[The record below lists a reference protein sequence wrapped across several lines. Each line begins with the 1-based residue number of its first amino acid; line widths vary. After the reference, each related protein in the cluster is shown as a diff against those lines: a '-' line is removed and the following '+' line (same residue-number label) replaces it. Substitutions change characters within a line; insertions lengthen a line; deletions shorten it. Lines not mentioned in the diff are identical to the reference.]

1 MGKIAFVFPG
11 QGAQV
16 PGMGLSAFENSAAAK
31 EIFEKADAIRPGTS
45 KQCFE
50 GTVEE
55 LKITANTQS
64 CLYVTELALAA
75 ALTEQGFKAD
85 MCAGFSLGE
94 LSALCYA
101 GAIDFETGLKLVMRR
116 GELMQQ
122 DAEKADTFM
131 AAVIRLPEE
140 KLMEIIAGF
149 DNVYAVN
156 FNGAG
161 QITVAGAAEHQEA
174 FSEAV
179 KEAGGR
185 AMPLKVSGAFH
196 SPYMQEAAK
205 AFEEV
210 IAEQS
215 FKAPEITVYSD
226 TTGKPYEGDVADT
239 LKQQIINPVHWEKI
253 VNDMITNGVDT
264 FIEVGPG
271 KTLTGLIK
279 RMNEE
284 VKPFRMS
291 EYADIEEIKQ
301 GVVPC

>member
-31 EIFEKADAIRPGTS
+31 AIFEKADAIRPGTS
-45 KQCFE
+45 AQCFE
-50 GTVEE
+50 GSVDE
-55 LKITANTQS
+55 LKITKNTQS

-75 ALTEQGFKAD
+75 VLTEQGFKAD

-174 FSEAV
+174 FSEEV

-196 SPYMQEAAK
+196 SPYMNDAAK
-205 AFEEV
+205 AFEDV

-215 FKAPEITVYSD
+215 FKTPEITVYSD

-239 LKQQIINPVHWEKI
+239 LKKQIINPVHWETI
-253 VNDMITNGVDT
+253 VKDMIANGVDT

-279 RMNEE
+279 RMDET
-284 VKPFRMS
+284 VKPYRMS
-291 EYADIEEIKQ
+291 EYGDIEEIKQ
-301 GVVPC
+301 GVLSC

>member
-31 EIFEKADAIRPGTS
+31 AIFEKADAIRPGTS
-45 KQCFE
+45 AQCFE
-50 GTVEE
+50 GSVDE
-55 LKITANTQS
+55 LKITKNTQS

-75 ALTEQGFKAD
+75 VLTEQGFKAD

-196 SPYMQEAAK
+196 SPYMNDAAK
-205 AFEEV
+205 AFEDV

-215 FKAPEITVYSD
+215 FTTPEITVYSD

-239 LKQQIINPVHWEKI
+239 LKKQIINPVHWETI
-253 VNDMITNGVDT
+253 VKDMIANGVDT

-279 RMNEE
+279 RMDET
-284 VKPFRMS
+284 VKPYRMS
-291 EYADIEEIKQ
+291 EFGDIEEIKQ
-301 GVVPC
+301 GVLSC

>member
-31 EIFEKADAIRPGTS
+31 AIFEKADAIRPGTS
-45 KQCFE
+45 AQCFE
-50 GTVEE
+50 GSVDE
-55 LKITANTQS
+55 LKITKNTQS

-75 ALTEQGFKAD
+75 VLTEQGFKAD

-196 SPYMQEAAK
+196 SPYMNDAAK
-205 AFEEV
+205 AFEDV

-215 FKAPEITVYSD
+215 FTTPEITVYSD

-239 LKQQIINPVHWEKI
+239 LKKQIINPVHWETI
-253 VNDMITNGVDT
+253 VKDMIANGVDT

-279 RMNEE
+279 RMDET
-284 VKPFRMS
+284 VKPYRMS
-291 EYADIEEIKQ
+291 EYGDIEEIKQ
-301 GVVPC
+301 GVLSC

>member
-31 EIFEKADAIRPGTS
+31 AIFEKADEIRPGTS
-45 KQCFE
+45 AQCFE
-50 GTVEE
+50 GSVEE
-55 LKITANTQS
+55 LKITKNTQS

-94 LSALCYA
+94 LSALCYS
-101 GAIDFETGLKLVMRR
+101 GAIDFETGLKLVMKR

-140 KLMEIIAGF
+140 KLMEIISGF
-149 DNVYAVN
+149 ENVYAVN

-196 SPYMQEAAK
+196 SPYMNDAAK
-205 AFEEV
+205 AFEDV
-210 IAEQS
+210 IAEQN
-215 FKAPEITVYSD
+215 FKTPEITVYSD

-239 LKQQIINPVHWEKI
+239 LKKQIINPVHWETI
-253 VNDMITNGVDT
+253 VKDMIANGVDT

-271 KTLTGLIK
+271 KTLTGLLK
-279 RMNEE
+279 RMDDT
-284 VKPFRMS
+284 VKAFRMS
-291 EYADIEEIKQ
+291 EYGDIEEIKQ
-301 GVVPC
+301 GVLSC

>member
-31 EIFEKADAIRPGTS
+31 AIFEKADAIRPGTS
-45 KQCFE
+45 VQCFE
-50 GTVEE
+50 GSVDE
-55 LKITANTQS
+55 LKITKNTQS

-75 ALTEQGFKAD
+75 VLTEQGFKAD

-196 SPYMQEAAK
+196 SPYMNDAAK
-205 AFEEV
+205 AFEDV

-215 FKAPEITVYSD
+215 FTTPEITVYSD

-239 LKQQIINPVHWEKI
+239 LKKQIINPVHWETI
-253 VNDMITNGVDT
+253 VKDMIANGVDT

-279 RMNEE
+279 RMDET
-284 VKPFRMS
+284 VKPYRMS
-291 EYADIEEIKQ
+291 EYGDIEEIKQ
-301 GVVPC
+301 GVLSC

>member
-16 PGMGLSAFENSAAAK
+16 PGMGLSAFDNSAAAK
-31 EIFEKADAIRPGTS
+31 AIFEKADAIRPGTS
-45 KQCFE
+45 AQCFE
-50 GTVEE
+50 GSVDE
-55 LKITANTQS
+55 LKITKNTQS

-75 ALTEQGFKAD
+75 VLTEQGFKAD

-196 SPYMQEAAK
+196 SPYMNDAAK
-205 AFEEV
+205 AFEDV

-215 FKAPEITVYSD
+215 FKTPEITVYSD

-239 LKQQIINPVHWEKI
+239 LKKQIINPVHWETI
-253 VNDMITNGVDT
+253 VKDMIANGVDT

-279 RMNEE
+279 RMDET
-284 VKPFRMS
+284 VKPYRMS
-291 EYADIEEIKQ
+291 EYGDIEEIKQ
-301 GVVPC
+301 GVLSC

>member
-16 PGMGLSAFENSAAAK
+16 PGMGLSAFENSKAAK

-75 ALTEQGFKAD
+75 VLKEQGLKAD
-85 MCAGFSLGE
+85 VCAGFSLGE
-94 LSALCYA
+94 LSALCYS
-101 GAIDFETGLKLVMRR
+101 GALDFESGLKLVMKR

-131 AAVIRLPEE
+131 AAVVRLPEE
-140 KLMEIIAGF
+140 KLMEIVAGF

-179 KEAGGR
+179 KAAGGR

-196 SPYMQEAAK
+196 SPYMTEAAA
-205 AFEEV
+205 AFEGVVDDQTFCTPEV
-210 IAEQS
+210 
-215 FKAPEITVYSD
+215 TVYSD
-226 TTGKPYEGDVADT
+226 TTGKPYESDIAST
-239 LKQQIINPVHWEKI
+239 LKLQITNPVHWEQI
-253 VNDMITNGVDT
+253 VLDMIANGVDT

-279 RMNEE
+279 RMNDT
-284 VKPFRMS
+284 VTPYRMS
-291 EYADIEEIKQ
+291 EYDDIEAIKQ
-301 GVVPC
+301 GVQTC

>member
-16 PGMGLSAFENSAAAK
+16 PGMGLSFYENSPAAK
-31 EIFEKADAIRPGTS
+31 EVFDKADEIRPGTS

-50 GTVEE
+50 GTAEE

-64 CLYVTELALAA
+64 CLYVTELAIAA
-75 ALTEQGFKAD
+75 ALTEKGVKANA
-85 MCAGFSLGE
+85 CAGFSLGE

-101 GAIDFETGLKLVMRR
+101 GAIDFESGLKLVMKR
-116 GELMQQ
+116 GELMQA
-122 DAEKADTFM
+122 DAEKAQTFM

-140 KLMEIIAGF
+140 KLMEIISGF

-196 SPYMQEAAK
+196 SPYMQEAAA

-210 IAEQS
+210 IAQQT
-215 FKAPEITVYSD
+215 FKTPETVVYSD
-226 TTGKPYEGDVADT
+226 TTGKEYEGAVEDT
-239 LKQQIINPVHWEKI
+239 LKLQIINPVHWEQI
-253 VNDMITNGVDT
+253 VQDMIGKGVDT
-264 FIEVGPG
+264 FIEAGPG

-279 RMNEE
+279 RMDET
-284 VKPFRMS
+284 VKTIRVS
-291 EYADIEEIKQ
+291 EYSDLEELIKGIE
-301 GVVPC
+301 

>member
-1 MGKIAFVFPG
+1 MGKIAVVFPG

-16 PGMGLSAFENSAAAK
+16 PGMGLSAFENSPAAK

-50 GTVEE
+50 GSVEE
-55 LKITANTQS
+55 LKITANTQC

-75 ALTEQGFKAD
+75 ALTEKGIRGD
-85 MCAGFSLGE
+85 VCAGFSLGE
-94 LSALCYA
+94 LSALCYS
-101 GAIDFETGLKLVMRR
+101 GAIDFETGLRLVMRR

-122 DAEKADTFM
+122 DAEKAATFM
-131 AAVIRLPEE
+131 AAVVRLPEE
-140 KLMEIIAGF
+140 KLREIISGF

-179 KEAGGR
+179 KAAGGR

-196 SPYMQEAAK
+196 SPYMKEAAS
-205 AFEEV
+205 AFEAV
-210 IAEQS
+210 IDQQE
-215 FKAPEITVYSD
+215 FRTPEFTVYSD
-226 TTGKPYEGDVADT
+226 TTGKPYGEDIAAT

-253 VNDMITNGVDT
+253 VNDMIAEGVDT
-264 FIEVGPG
+264 FIEAGPG
-271 KTLTGLIK
+271 KTLTGLIR
-279 RMNEE
+279 RMNDS
-284 VKPFRMS
+284 VKTLRLS
-291 EYADIEEIKQ
+291 EYSDLEDILK
-301 GVVPC
+301 GV

>member
-16 PGMGLSAFENSAAAK
+16 PGMGFSAFENSAAAK

-50 GTVEE
+50 GTAEE

-75 ALTEQGFKAD
+75 VLTEQGLRAD

-101 GAIDFETGLKLVMRR
+101 KAFDFETGLKLVMKR

-140 KLMEIIAGF
+140 KLTELIAGF
-149 DNVYAVN
+149 ENVYAVN

-161 QITVAGAAEHQEA
+161 QITVAGAADAREP

-185 AMPLKVSGAFH
+185 AMLLKVSGAFH
-196 SPYMQEAAK
+196 SPYMKEAA
-205 AFEEV
+205 ASFEEV
-210 IAEQS
+210 IA
-215 FKAPEITVYSD
+215 
-226 TTGKPYEGDVADT
+226 
-239 LKQQIINPVHWEKI
+239 KQNSVNRKLLFIQIPPASR
-253 VNDMITNGVDT
+253 M
-264 FIEVGPG
+264 
-271 KTLTGLIK
+271 K
-279 RMNEE
+279 RTS
-284 VKPFRMS
+284 R
-291 EYADIEEIKQ
+291 Q
-301 GVVPC
+301 H

>member
-31 EIFEKADAIRPGTS
+31 AIFEKADAIRPGTS
-45 KQCFE
+45 AQCFE
-50 GTVEE
+50 GSVDE
-55 LKITANTQS
+55 LKITKNTQS

-75 ALTEQGFKAD
+75 VLTEQGFKAD

-196 SPYMQEAAK
+196 SPYMNDAAK
-205 AFEEV
+205 AFEDV

-215 FKAPEITVYSD
+215 FKTPEITVYSD

-239 LKQQIINPVHWEKI
+239 LKKQIINPVHWETI
-253 VNDMITNGVDT
+253 VKDMIANGVDT

-279 RMNEE
+279 RMDET
-284 VKPFRMS
+284 VKPYRMS
-291 EYADIEEIKQ
+291 EFGDIEEIKQ
-301 GVVPC
+301 GVLSC

>member
-11 QGAQV
+11 QGAQA
-16 PGMGLSAFENSAAAK
+16 PGMGQSAYENSPAAK
-31 EIFEKADAIRPGTS
+31 EIFDKADAVRPGTS

-75 ALTEQGFKAD
+75 VLTENGIRAD
-85 MCAGFSLGE
+85 VCAGFSLGE
-94 LSALCYA
+94 LSALGYA
-101 GAIDFETGLKLVMRR
+101 GAFDFETGLKLVMRR

-131 AAVIRLPEE
+131 AAVVRLPEE
-140 KLMEIIAGF
+140 KLLAIVDEF
-149 DNVYAVN
+149 EHVYAVN

-161 QITVAGAAEHQEA
+161 QITVAGAAEEQEA

-179 KEAGGR
+179 KSAGGR

-196 SPYMQEAAK
+196 SPYMDEAAE
-205 AFEEV
+205 AFSRV
-210 IAEQS
+210 IAEQTFRS
-215 FKAPEITVYSD
+215 PEIVVYSD
-226 TTGKPYEGDVADT
+226 TTGDEYEGPVEDT
-239 LKQQIINPVHWEKI
+239 LKRQIRNPVLWEKI
-253 VNDMITNGVDT
+253 VMDMISKGVDT

-271 KTLTGLIK
+271 KTLTGLIR
-279 RMNEE
+279 RMSDN
-284 VKPFRMS
+284 VKTYRMS
-291 EYADIEEIKQ
+291 EYSDIENLLKEV
-301 GVVPC
+301 GTC

>member
-31 EIFEKADAIRPGTS
+31 AIFEKADAIRPGTS
-45 KQCFE
+45 AQCFE
-50 GTVEE
+50 GSVDE
-55 LKITANTQS
+55 LKITKNTQS

-75 ALTEQGFKAD
+75 VLTEQGFKAD

-196 SPYMQEAAK
+196 SPYMNDAAK
-205 AFEEV
+205 AFEDV

-215 FKAPEITVYSD
+215 FKTPEITVYSD

-239 LKQQIINPVHWEKI
+239 LKKQIINPVHWETI
-253 VNDMITNGVDT
+253 VKDMIANGVDT

-279 RMNEE
+279 RMDET
-284 VKPFRMS
+284 VKPYRMS
-291 EYADIEEIKQ
+291 EYGDIEEIKQ
-301 GVVPC
+301 GVLSC

>member
-1 MGKIAFVFPG
+1 MGKIAFVVPG

-31 EIFEKADAIRPGTS
+31 AIFEKADAIRPGTS
-45 KQCFE
+45 AQCFE
-50 GTVEE
+50 GSVDE
-55 LKITANTQS
+55 LKITKNTQS

-75 ALTEQGFKAD
+75 VLTEQGFKAD

-196 SPYMQEAAK
+196 SPYMNDAAK
-205 AFEEV
+205 AFEDV

-215 FKAPEITVYSD
+215 FTTPEITVYSD

-239 LKQQIINPVHWEKI
+239 LKKQIINPVHWETI
-253 VNDMITNGVDT
+253 VKDMIANGVDT

-279 RMNEE
+279 RMDET
-284 VKPFRMS
+284 VKPYRMS
-291 EYADIEEIKQ
+291 EYGDIEEIKQ
-301 GVVPC
+301 GVLSC

>member
-16 PGMGLSAFENSAAAK
+16 PGMGLSAVENSAAAK
-31 EIFEKADAIRPGTS
+31 AIFEKADAIRPGTS
-45 KQCFE
+45 VQCFE
-50 GTVEE
+50 GTVDE
-55 LKITANTQS
+55 LKITKNTQS

-75 ALTEQGFKAD
+75 VLTEQGFKAD

-196 SPYMQEAAK
+196 SPYMNDAAK
-205 AFEEV
+205 AFEDV

-215 FKAPEITVYSD
+215 FKTPEITVYSD

-239 LKQQIINPVHWEKI
+239 LKKQIINPVHWETI
-253 VNDMITNGVDT
+253 VKDMIANGVDT

-279 RMNEE
+279 RMDET
-284 VKPFRMS
+284 VKPYRMS
-291 EYADIEEIKQ
+291 EYGDIEEIKQ
-301 GVVPC
+301 GVLSC

>member
-31 EIFEKADAIRPGTS
+31 AIFEKADAIRPGTS
-45 KQCFE
+45 VQCFE
-50 GTVEE
+50 GSVDE
-55 LKITANTQS
+55 LKITKNTQS

-75 ALTEQGFKAD
+75 VLTEQGFKAD

-196 SPYMQEAAK
+196 SPYMNDAAK
-205 AFEEV
+205 AFEDV

-215 FKAPEITVYSD
+215 FKTPEITVYSD

-239 LKQQIINPVHWEKI
+239 LKKQIINPVHWETIAK
-253 VNDMITNGVDT
+253 DMIANGVDT

-279 RMNEE
+279 RMDET
-284 VKPFRMS
+284 VKPYRMS
-291 EYADIEEIKQ
+291 EFGDIEEIKQ
-301 GVVPC
+301 GVLSC

>member
-16 PGMGLSAFENSAAAK
+16 PGMGLSVFENSAAAK
-31 EIFEKADAIRPGTS
+31 AIFEKADAIRPGTS
-45 KQCFE
+45 AQCFE
-50 GTVEE
+50 GSVDE
-55 LKITANTQS
+55 LKITKNTQS

-75 ALTEQGFKAD
+75 VLTEQGFKAD

-122 DAEKADTFM
+122 DAEKTDTFM

-179 KEAGGR
+179 KKAGGR

-196 SPYMQEAAK
+196 SPYMNDAAK
-205 AFEEV
+205 AFEDV

-215 FKAPEITVYSD
+215 LTTPEITVYSD

-239 LKQQIINPVHWEKI
+239 LKKQIINPVHWETI
-253 VNDMITNGVDT
+253 VKDMIANGVDT

-279 RMNEE
+279 RMDET
-284 VKPFRMS
+284 VKPYRMS
-291 EYADIEEIKQ
+291 EYGDIEEIKQ
-301 GVVPC
+301 GVLSC

>member
-16 PGMGLSAFENSAAAK
+16 PGMGLSAVENSAAAK
-31 EIFEKADAIRPGTS
+31 AIFEKADAIRPGTS
-45 KQCFE
+45 AQCFE
-50 GTVEE
+50 GTVDE
-55 LKITANTQS
+55 LKITKNTQS

-75 ALTEQGFKAD
+75 VLTEQGFKAD

-196 SPYMQEAAK
+196 SPYMNDAAK
-205 AFEEV
+205 AFEDV

-215 FKAPEITVYSD
+215 FKTPEITVYSD
-226 TTGKPYEGDVADT
+226 T
-239 LKQQIINPVHWEKI
+239 
-253 VNDMITNGVDT
+253 
-264 FIEVGPG
+264 
-271 KTLTGLIK
+271 
-279 RMNEE
+279 
-284 VKPFRMS
+284 
-291 EYADIEEIKQ
+291 
-301 GVVPC
+301 

>member
-11 QGAQV
+11 QGAQA
-16 PGMGLSAFENSAAAK
+16 PGMGLSAYEGSAAAK
-31 EIFEKADAIRPGTS
+31 EIFDKADEIRPGTS
-45 KQCFE
+45 AQCFN
-50 GTVEE
+50 GTAEE

-64 CLYVTELALAA
+64 CLYVTESALAA
-75 ALTEQGFKAD
+75 TLAENNIQAD

-101 GAIDFETGLKLVMRR
+101 GAMDFESGLKLVMRR
-116 GELMQQ
+116 AELMQQ

-131 AAVIRLPEE
+131 AAVVRLPEAKVIE
-140 KLMEIIAGF
+140 LCGSYE
-149 DNVYAVN
+149 NLYPVN

-161 QITVAGAAEHQEA
+161 QITVAGAAEHRES

-179 KEAGGR
+179 KAAGGR

-196 SPYMQEAAK
+196 SPYMKDAAK
-205 AFEEV
+205 SFAGVIDGCSFE
-210 IAEQS
+210 
-215 FKAPEITVYSD
+215 KPRLPVYSD
-226 TTGKPYEGDVADT
+226 TTAREYGEDVAST
-239 LKQQIINPVHWEKI
+239 LKEQIVNPVYWEKI
-253 VNDMITNGVDT
+253 VNDMIAKGVDT

-284 VKPFRMS
+284 VNTFRMA
-291 EYADIEEIKQ
+291 EYEDLKTIQEGIS
-301 GVVPC
+301 